1 MYLIFLGIV
10 VFSLAIVG
18 KAFYIQTV
26 EGAYWKNMSDSL
38 HLEYRELDAERGT
51 IYSEDGSMLST
62 SIPYF
67 DVRIDFGAEGL
78 RDKKGKR
85 FTENIDSLSIAL
97 AGMFGD
103 QSVEAYK
110 KELKQAYK
118 KKERYFLLQRNISFR
133 DYQQLRTFPLVR
145 LGRNKSGFIFEER
158 EKRLTPF
165 GLLANRTIGLSRQY
179 VGNNGVVVNK

>member
-85 FTENIDSLSIAL
+85 FTENIDPRTCRRGRSK
-97 AGMFGD
+97 GN
-103 QSVEAYK
+103 Q
-110 KELKQAYK
+110 
-118 KKERYFLLQRNISFR
+118 YF
-133 DYQQLRTFPLVR
+133 P
-145 LGRNKSGFIFEER
+145 
-158 EKRLTPF
+158 
-165 GLLANRTIGLSRQY
+165 
-179 VGNNGVVVNK
+179 